1 MIGVTLLVKGKSEK
15 EEILAKNS
23 ATKRGKYELKR
34 RAERQEETRQR
45 IVEATVA
52 LHEALGVARTTI
64 SDIAARAGVER
75 ATVYRHFPDQ
85 RSLWTACIQHYTAA
99 NPPPDLTAWVRI
111 GDPVDRLRTAL
122 TAIYAYYR
130 RTEGMADRA
139 ARDVQELPLLRE
151 LLEPAKVYWEAVRE
165 LLVGG
170 WPVPEELRVLVAA
183 AIGDAITFGTWQ
195 SLVREQGLDDAQAIE
210 AMVAMVRC
218 LAGSGSGRSV
228 AA

>member
-1 MIGVTLLVKGKSEK
+1 MP
-15 EEILAKNS
+15 
-23 ATKRGKYELKR
+23 RRYELR
-34 RAERQEETRQR
+34 QRAARQAATRQR

-52 LHEALGVARTTI
+52 LHEAVGGAGTTI
-64 SDIAARAGVER
+64 SAIAERAGVER

-85 RSLWTACIQHYTAA
+85 RSLWSACIQHYTAA
-99 NPPPDLTAWVRI
+99 NPPPDPTAWARI
-111 GDPVDRLRTAL
+111 GNPADRLHIAL

-139 ARDVQELPLLRE
+139 ARDVRELPLLRE
-151 LLEPAKVYWEAVRE
+151 LLEPATAYWEAVRE

-170 WPVPEELRVLVAA
+170 WAVPAERRALVAA
-183 AIGDAITFGTWQ
+183 AVGHAITFATWQ

-218 LAGSGSGRSV
+218 LAGCGSGRSV